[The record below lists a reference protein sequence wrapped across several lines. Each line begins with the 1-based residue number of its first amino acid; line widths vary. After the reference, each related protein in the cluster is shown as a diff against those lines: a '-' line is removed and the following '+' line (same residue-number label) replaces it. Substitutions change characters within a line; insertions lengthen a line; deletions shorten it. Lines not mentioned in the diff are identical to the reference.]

1 MVAEPGVPSWAQS
14 SQELEE
20 GSEARSLEA
29 LALVPTNV
37 EGQRQGSSQGGQS
50 TCGRCPLTL
59 KPGPMPQM
67 SPLKQEQLL
76 GQQLPSLLSPEPAQ
90 PLATPAL
97 SGLCSPTHSPH
108 LSLPLS
114 PAT

>member
-29 LALVPTNV
+29 LAPVPTNV
-37 EGQRQGSSQGGQS
+37 EGQRQGSSQGSQS
-50 TCGRCPLTL
+50 TCGHCFLTL

-90 PLATPAL
+90 PLATPSL

-108 LSLPLS
+108 LSPLLF